1 LLGVVSPTAS
11 ARRSASRASPA
22 CPTDRNTRQREI
34 VVGVDEVR
42 LPCQRQL
49 KAPSRL
55 LELAACRK
63 HEAELLFTSATSG
76 LSANP
81 R

>member
-1 LLGVVSPTAS
+1 VPTPAES
-11 ARRSASRASPA
+11 A
-22 CPTDRNTRQREI
+22 E
-34 VVGVDEVR
+34 
-42 LPCQRQL
+42 
-49 KAPSRL
+49 RL